1 MEVFGFYSHNSSFMN
16 IYVANLPFKASSDD
30 LMGLFGEFGTVE
42 SARII
47 TDKFTR
53 RSRGFG
59 FVEMTDANEGQTAI
73 ERLNGS
79 DFMGRNL
86 VVNEAK
92 TRPENA

>member
-1 MEVFGFYSHNSSFMN
+1 MN
-16 IYVANLPFKASSDD
+16 IYIANLPFKASENDV
-30 LMGLFGEFGTVE
+30 MGLFQEFGAVE

-59 FVEMTDANEGQTAI
+59 FVEMNDDSQAQQAI
-73 ERLNGS
+73 EKLNGS
-79 DFMGRNL
+79 EFMGRNL

-92 TRPENA
+92 TRTENA